1 MRFFKKPDP
10 VVVQASPFLPLA
22 TSYVC
27 VVCEIIQDKVP
38 RGVCQRCG
46 SSMVLSVSDMLKE
59 KQNEIRLR
67 MEAAK
72 QKKLVVLPKRREEQ
86 DKTQRI
92 KKNLSAFL
100 TMPE

>member
-10 VVVQASPFLPLA
+10 VIIKTSPFLPLA

-27 VVCEIIQDKVP
+27 VICEIVQDRVP
-38 RGVCQRCG
+38 RGICQRCG
-46 SSMVLSVSDMLKE
+46 SSMVLSVSEMLHE

-67 MEAAK
+67 LEAAK
-72 QKKLVVLPKRREEQ
+72 KKKLVVLPKRREEQ

-92 KKNLSAFL
+92 EKNLPAFL